1 MAHNSVDLMRTD
13 THTSG
18 FGFPKFPRGAP
29 ARARRFP
36 HPLKQQLDQC
46 FVISLLLLLLPF
58 VITLR
63 RRLLFLHLSD
73 IALGSCTSRDLGD
86 GRALGQR
93 YWLFRFQLWSIIIH
107 WTLIAGYGFYT
118 PTTLLARSL
127 TTAYSLLGIPLF
139 LLYLSVVGE
148 RLARVINRMACSCCC
163 CCDGQREEGRP
174 GRRRIG
180 AYRQYSDVTLA
191 LQPMAYHAESNGHV
205 SQLELTGTPQPTLKN
220 GAMSACCS
228 THDTTAQVPLLV
240 CAGLLAVFIGLAS
253 LLLVLF
259 EPQLGFV
266 DSLHLTINLL
276 MTLGFAGNLLPGM
289 SAEGAALDG
298 KDGRQG
304 VGSQLSLLLVACLI
318 LLGTTL
324 LSSSFNVLMDSI
336 NSGKSTG
343 PPSGTSRSA
352 TTYHHMPSPSRQL
365 SWLSSQFMILLIWW
379 RITLYIYLYIYLN

>member
-1 MAHNSVDLMRTD
+1 M
-13 THTSG
+13 
-18 FGFPKFPRGAP
+18 
-29 ARARRFP
+29 
-36 HPLKQQLDQC
+36 
-46 FVISLLLLLLPF
+46 
-58 VITLR
+58 
-63 RRLLFLHLSD
+63 
-73 IALGSCTSRDLGD
+73 
-86 GRALGQR
+86 
-93 YWLFRFQLWSIIIH
+93 
-107 WTLIAGYGFYT
+107 IAGYGFYT

-259 EPQLGFV
+259 EPPLGFV

-318 LLGTTL
+318 LLGTTR

-343 PPSGTSRSA
+343 PSSGTSRSA

-365 SWLSSQFMILLIWW
+365 S
-379 RITLYIYLYIYLN
+379 